1 MKRQRKAF
9 YKRRYAQI
17 KEDNLDDE
25 TARILKRRPTLPEL
39 PPHID
44 KEGLYKHCEAY
55 REQVIPTDMALAR
68 RAHGDE
74 LTPEEH
80 RLVELND
87 YRGRELD
94 RIIKLNCPEYEIDS
108 EADAE
113 ERTTYYKK
121 YYKAWRDGDVAFFQ
135 RRDAEMYEIINEEK
149 ASK

>member
-1 MKRQRKAF
+1 MKRQRTAF

-17 KEDNLDDE
+17 IEDNLDDE
-25 TARILKRRPTLPEL
+25 TARISKRRPTLPEL

-44 KEGLYKHCEAY
+44 KEGLYKHDAHY
-55 REQVIPTDMALAR
+55 REQVVTTEMALAR

-87 YRGRELD
+87 YRLRELD
-94 RIIKLNCPEYEIDS
+94 RIIKLNCPENEIDS
-108 EADAE
+108 EDDAE
-113 ERTTYYKK
+113 KSTTYFKK
-121 YYKAWRDGDVAFFQ
+121 YYEAWRDGDVAFFQ
-135 RRDAEMYEIINEEK
+135 RRDSEKCEITDEEE